1 MTSTSIGPGEMRA
14 RQRSGVILTLA
25 ALRLVA
31 GLCLAMP
38 LASLLGASG
47 IGERVEGDRAL
58 FEAGGYLLLEV
69 LRVQTS
75 ALTATLRGLLPV
87 LLLGLTLTVASNAAL
102 LVALNTR
109 GRLVLRSW
117 LGSALERVPP
127 LLLLGAATTVAQ
139 GIVLVLAGLLTDALP
154 QSPIRP
160 VAASATQVGAW
171 ALAAILAGALGG
183 FADVVKASLVRHESR
198 LRDAFFQAFT
208 CTLRSPLRSLL
219 GWLPYAALLLLA
231 VLAAGKLTEI
241 CDVSRAGAWR
251 VATVFIVHQL
261 VVVLSVT
268 LRAAWFARVL
278 RLAAAT

>member
-1 MTSTSIGPGEMRA
+1 MRA

-87 LLLGLTLTVASNAAL
+87 LLLGITLTVASNAVL